1 MERSYN
7 HRQWPAGGGGG
18 RVGLIVKLKQT
29 LLWLNCVI
37 TNRLLCDS
45 TVLSPTYLSVTQTV
59 LPSTDFIVTQ
69 LSPPTLYCDS
79 TVTTITLLWLN
90 CVTAN
95 ILYCDSNCLITNK
108 HYCDS
113 TVSPPTHTYQK
124 RVNNGTIKALKQRQ
138 LTIKT
143 GTGADIESINN
154 EWKHLFSLTHS
165 PCGRILLLN
174 ITLELHY
181 TLFVSVPGQRSH
193 GKWHSPLQHNWTKSY
208 AAVTNCWQLALG
220 MKMQHFSN
228 SDTCISSSCYAMK
241 CTHCDMWQ

>member
-1 MERSYN
+1 MACWWWG
-7 HRQWPAGGGGG
+7 RQG
-18 RVGLIVKLKQT
+18 RADCKAEADFTVTQLCHHQQT
-29 LLWLNCVI
+29 FVWLNCVI
-37 TNRLLCDS
+37 TNILVCDS
-45 TVLSPTYLSVTQTV
+45 NCVTTNR
-59 LPSTDFIVTQ
+59 
-69 LSPPTLYCDS
+69 LYCDS
-79 TVTTITLLWLN
+79 TVTTNTLLWLN

-220 MKMQHFSN
+220 MKMQNFSN